1 LFILF
6 VINAYFHCFEQ
17 VLIFNKR
24 LQRSV
29 ASHYCG
35 QSGGTGG
42 HYSSE
47 QNNSKLLSNNKI
59 IKYTTVIDI
68 TKSQI
73 NRGSFLKIEKTP
85 FGMTSR

>member
-1 LFILF
+1 VFPRTAMQIIVLLLAHK
-6 VINAYFHCFEQ
+6 VSPKELKSINAYFHCFEQ

-42 HYSSE
+42 HYS
-47 QNNSKLLSNNKI
+47 
-59 IKYTTVIDI
+59 
-68 TKSQI
+68 
-73 NRGSFLKIEKTP
+73 
-85 FGMTSR
+85 